1 MKSSLWIAGSL
12 AASLLVSA
20 CQDVAVETNISPKNF
35 EEYFKPASVDV
46 YTKDTILEQR
56 YHSLGMVAGLACQEK
71 PEDFIAR
78 ESEARLDALVQAADM
93 GANGIVYGKCIRLE
107 RTQACYVSVT
117 CYGEAFVVDNG
128 KTNENSQNLAYNKAK
143 AKASGA
149 TPIAAA
155 PVVLQAPTTR
165 SQVTKAKAVAPATK
179 AAPVAR
185 ETSFIDKNGKAQEAA
200 PAAVI
205 APAAPKVGTASA
217 VAPAVKSNT
226 YMLEAEDKLETQV
239 QEEQPRSKYRRNRI
253 YKIQLDQL
261 CIAGF
266 KSRLN

>member
-155 PVVLQAPTTR
+155 PVVLQALTTR
-165 SQVTKAKAVAPATK
+165 SQVTKAKAFAPATK

-253 YKIQLDQL
+253 YKIQLD
-261 CIAGF
+261 
-266 KSRLN
+266 